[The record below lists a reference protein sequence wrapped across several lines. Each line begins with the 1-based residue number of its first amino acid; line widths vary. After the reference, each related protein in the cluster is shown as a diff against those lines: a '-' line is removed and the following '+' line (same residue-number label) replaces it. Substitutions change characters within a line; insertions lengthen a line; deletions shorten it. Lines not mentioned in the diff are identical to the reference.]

1 MLLILIKQIHYMEG
15 CKQQCYHSF
24 KKHTGK
30 TFAKVLNSVSK
41 AYLSK
46 KEEEVRISLA
56 SGLWS

>member
-1 MLLILIKQIHYMEG
+1 MEG